1 MPKLSL
7 PLQGGMC
14 IKIRSYLD
22 YILIYYLSHPD
33 GQTRTSG
40 VLLAAAN
47 EFWSEALLGCC
58 PSGETMVEDFQVY
71 LLDESVEEVEAY
83 TTMLWSGRPPEGMTF
98 WSIVVDGIK
107 EGCTEQINL
116 V

>member
-1 MPKLSL
+1 
-7 PLQGGMC
+7 
-14 IKIRSYLD
+14 
-22 YILIYYLSHPD
+22 
-33 GQTRTSG
+33 
-40 VLLAAAN
+40 
-47 EFWSEALLGCC
+47 
-58 PSGETMVEDFQVY
+58 MVEDFQVY

-107 EGCTEQINL
+107 DGCTEQSNL

>member
-1 MPKLSL
+1 
-7 PLQGGMC
+7 
-14 IKIRSYLD
+14 
-22 YILIYYLSHPD
+22 
-33 GQTRTSG
+33 
-40 VLLAAAN
+40 
-47 EFWSEALLGCC
+47 
-58 PSGETMVEDFQVY
+58 MVEDFQVY

-107 EGCTEQINL
+107 ETEQRYTEQSNL